1 MIALDTNVLVRFIV
15 DDDKH
20 QAARALKLIE
30 RAMESQEALFVSD
43 IVLCEFV
50 WVLSASYR
58 VARAEIA
65 ATLGRLVQSR
75 QLSFTDG
82 ERVRRATDA
91 FAKGRGDF
99 ADYLIREH
107 ARDAGCTA
115 VATFDRAL
123 LKDTLF
129 VAP

>member
-15 DDDKH
+15 DDDKA
-20 QAARALKLIE
+20 QAARAARLIDRATE
-30 RAMESQEALFVSD
+30 REETVFVSD

-50 WVLSASYR
+50 WVLSVSYR

-65 ATLGRLVQSR
+65 STLGRLVQAK
-75 QLSFTDG
+75 QLAFTDT

-91 FAKGRGDF
+91 YAKGRGDF

-123 LKDTLF
+123 HKDRLF